1 MSNSEIHDYLTEVGR
16 HPVLCK
22 EAQLRHCQR
31 IYAWV
36 HHEAGREGAP
46 NAVRRSGRRSMDVM
60 IRTNTRLV
68 VSIAKRYQGRGLDL
82 PDLIQEGNL
91 GLIRGLE
98 LFDPT
103 RGYAVSTYVYWW
115 IRQAVTRAIHSH
127 ARLIRIPINTH
138 ELLGRIQRFI
148 AETSALTGRRPT
160 VTEIA
165 EHVNTSEA
173 RVIEALDHHA
183 VTVCMSLDVLC
194 RKGESPLITLIPDE
208 SQPESYEN
216 LQASQNREAVKR
228 AMREV
233 LTETEA
239 QILHGV
245 FYENTTFRALSE
257 EMGCSRARVGQIHHA
272 ALNKLRIHLSRKG
285 MVI

>member
-46 NAVRRSGRRSMDVM
+46 SAVRRSGRRSMDVM

-103 RGYAVSTYVYWW
+103 RGYAVSTYCYWW
-115 IRQAVTRAIHSH
+115 IRQAITRALHSY
-127 ARLIRIPINTH
+127 ARTIRLPINTH
-138 ELLGRIQRFI
+138 ELLGRIHRFTM
-148 AETSALTGRRPT
+148 ETKALTGRAPSL
-160 VTEIA
+160 TEIA
-165 EHVNTSEA
+165 EHVHTTEA
-173 RVIEALDHHA
+173 RVVEVLDHST
-183 VTVCMSLDVLC
+183 VTVCASLDVMC
-194 RKGESPLITLIPDE
+194 RDGESALITLIADE
-208 SQPESYEN
+208 NQPESLDELHTAQNYE
-216 LQASQNREAVKR
+216 VIR
-228 AMREV
+228 AAIQQV

-239 QILHGV
+239 QILHGI
-245 FYENTTFRALSE
+245 FFDHSTFRAISE
-257 EMGCSRARVGQIHHA
+257 EIGCSRARVGQIHHA
-272 ALNKLRIHLSRKG
+272 ALNKLRLHLARQG
-285 MVI
+285 HTA